1 MNAAII
7 LAGGRGTRF
16 GTEIPK
22 QYIEVFSKPVLA
34 YTLEVFQN
42 SPDIDSIT
50 IVSQSE
56 YCDFVRNICRKY
68 CISKLSLIVP
78 GGNNCPESIK
88 NGINALRSMLSDTD
102 NVLLHMSVSPL
113 VSQEDI
119 SSALDICSK
128 KGCCFTMHPINIC
141 MAQNIGADWA
151 EKDAPKEKYIE
162 LNTPWAF
169 RYGDVY
175 MLYQSLEKAG
185 YTLADGDYT
194 LGLWLS
200 SGRKAYYHPGNE
212 PGRLKITTTHDMD
225 LFEGYLMVLE
235 KRNLAKGE
243 TL

>member
-42 SPDIDSIT
+42 SPDIDSIA
-50 IVSQSE
+50 IVCQSE

-151 EKDAPKEKYIE
+151 EKDVNPLETPYMCAQSPEE
-162 LNTPWAF
+162 LDALIRQTSPQAAMNNC
-169 RYGDVY
+169 
-175 MLYQSLEKAG
+175 
-185 YTLADGDYT
+185 
-194 LGLWLS
+194 
-200 SGRKAYYHPGNE
+200 RK
-212 PGRLKITTTHDMD
+212 
-225 LFEGYLMVLE
+225 VLE
-235 KRNLAKGE
+235 YYGTHE
-243 TL
+243 TGHAAEAAAAYICSKLN